1 MTKGEEIFNK
11 YIAKRD
17 YTGSEKDDYAQL
29 LTTLFF
35 HIGEEIYKLIELAE
49 NENKKLQLRD
59 NMNSSEIL
67 WSDIQPEDI
76 IFV

>member
-11 YIAKRD
+11 YVAKRD
-17 YTGSEKDDYAQL
+17 YTESKNDEYAQL

-35 HIGEEIYKLIELAE
+35 HIGEDIYKLIELAE
-49 NENKKLQLRD
+49 NENKKLQLQD
-59 NMNSSEIL
+59 YMNSSEIL
-67 WSDIQPEDI
+67 WCDIYPEDI